1 MAEQQKLEADGK
13 KVEKTLVIDLQDQ
26 YNAVIED
33 ASAIS
38 NSIYKDQYRQAAKCT
53 SEILFHGKQLK
64 DSSKNICTKYK
75 EQDFNNI
82 IAFCGERGTGKTS
95 TMLSYARL
103 LENISNESNKEYDKP
118 KSIYNYQLIDVVD
131 PSLFE
136 KNENLFEVV
145 LAKMFAKTME
155 KLKNRH
161 KNRHLEKEGK
171 RKLLECYSSVY
182 RDLGAIHQKDENRYK
197 GDALETLSDL
207 AGGSNLRNNFKELVD
222 CYLKYHTSDSRGCN
236 KDEVLVIPI
245 DDFDLNTESAS
256 EMGEQIRKYLM
267 IPNVV
272 ILMAVNMEQLTNVKE
287 QSVRN
292 KFKTLIDAGR
302 LYEDPKEFAVNYL
315 VKLIPYSR
323 RIILYSDNVFVK
335 NTSIEFKNWKH
346 RKPKPNENIEEFIL
360 ETIYDLTGLIFLPK
374 EIGVHFLIPKTLRQ
388 LRGFIYFLNS
398 LQPNGTDRQD
408 KTILKDN
415 FKLFKQYIYQQYI
428 PDLLSKDERDLVES
442 VIHADAFHQNKI
454 LIDGVYDLLEKRY
467 RNRKG
472 VNATNIETLFSNI
485 DAKDCRD
492 LLLRDIYDP
501 NNFSENISLRD
512 VRYVLT
518 KLGNVT
524 NDFDVTKLVDCLKVL
539 LYLELYNTA
548 AIEQNAMHLGK
559 LCGESIV
566 PYLDKKI
573 IISQSM
579 NLSQYSIFEL
589 DLDGTNCRFTTRDN
603 ETGEYLD
610 KVNKLYQDL
619 KPFVKYEYK
628 VVEKYISGKL
638 TENGSSGSATSFKEY
653 LIEDHHERRKIKHSL
668 SEIET
673 LKNQDSG
680 PYLLN
685 PRIGFHL
692 DIWQEYLKIDDLD
705 NHVWKLSLDVI
716 DCLFA
721 NIHQL
726 NDRYEL
732 SIPSGVNDELK
743 DIKQAI
749 YPLIEKFTT
758 NLLKNI
764 QSQIGKISYR
774 GVLPFNVEEITMVL
788 KDISSISYV
797 HNIDVKHKQQYSI
810 EDMLMREKV
819 VRDSEKRKAK
829 VERLKYNRQIEELQE
844 QFNKDREDNKNQI
857 KNILLGSVFNQY
869 SFQIKNLFEKSNE
882 NTVLLKLLEKS
893 LIDEDIKV
901 ILINV
906 IDDFIRSH
914 KGMSNRSRV
923 KTFKNK
929 GFIKYYNDSLTSYL
943 NTNRDTLF
951 EDDNIKKRF
960 QDLSSTNIDVEE
972 NEVLNF
978 LSNTESNQ

>member
-1 MAEQQKLEADGK
+1 MADKRR
-13 KVEKTLVIDLQDQ
+13 LVIDLQDQ

-33 ASAIS
+33 ASAMS
-38 NSIYKDQYRQAAKCT
+38 NSIYKDQYCQAAKCT
-53 SEILFHGKQLK
+53 SEILSYEDQSK
-64 DSSKNICTKYK
+64 DLSTNICTKYK

-103 LENISNESNKEYDKP
+103 LENIPNEDKIELFDSNKETDKS
-118 KSIYNYQLIDVVD
+118 KSIYDYSYQLIDVVD

-145 LAKMFAKTME
+145 LAKMFSKTMG
-155 KLKNRH
+155 KLKMRH
-161 KNRHLEKEGK
+161 ENRHLEKEGK

-222 CYLKYHTSDSRGCN
+222 CYLMYHTSDSRGCN

-335 NTSIEFKNWKH
+335 NTSIEFENWKH

-360 ETIYDLTGLIFLPK
+360 KTIYDLTGLIFLPK

-398 LQPNGTDRQD
+398 LQPNRTGRQ
-408 KTILKDN
+408 KQIILKEN

-428 PDLLSKDERDLVES
+428 PDILSKDERDLVES

-524 NDFDVTKLVDCLKVL
+524 NDLDVTKLVDCLRVI

-548 AIEQNAMHLGK
+548 AIEQNAIHLEK

-573 IISQSM
+573 VISQSM
-579 NLSQYSIFEL
+579 NLRQYSPFEF

-610 KVNKLYQDL
+610 KVNNLYQDL

-628 VVEKYISGKL
+628 IVEKYISGKP
-638 TENGSSGSATSFKEY
+638 TENGSNGSVTSFKEY
-653 LIEDHHERRKIKHSL
+653 LIEDHHERRKMKHSL

-673 LKNQDSG
+673 LKSQDSG

-685 PRIGFHL
+685 SRIGFHL
-692 DIWQEYLKIDDLD
+692 DIWQKYLKIDDLGC
-705 NHVWKLSLDVI
+705 NLWMLSLDVT

-726 NDRYEL
+726 NDRYEP
-732 SIPSGVNDELK
+732 SIPSGVDDEAE
-743 DIKQAI
+743 DIKQTI

-758 NLLKNI
+758 NLLENI
-764 QSQIGKISYR
+764 QSQIGKISY
-774 GVLPFNVEEITMVL
+774 GGILLFNVEEITKVL

-797 HNIDVKHKQQYSI
+797 HNIDVKHKQLYSI
-810 EDMLMREKV
+810 EEMLMREKV
-819 VRDSEKRKAK
+819 VRESEKRKAM
-829 VERLKYNRQIEELQE
+829 VERLNLTREIEKLKDVVYRKSIVKISKLNEYKNFINEL
-844 QFNKDREDNKNQI
+844 FFKNPHRDN
-857 KNILLGSVFNQY
+857 LHVF
-869 SFQIKNLFEKSNE
+869 
-882 NTVLLKLLEKS
+882 LEKYDKD
-893 LIDEDIKV
+893 L
-901 ILINV
+901 
-906 IDDFIRSH
+906 SH
-914 KGMSNRSRV
+914 NFPELK
-923 KTFKNK
+923 K
-929 GFIKYYNDSLTSYL
+929 DLTKL
-943 NTNRDTLF
+943 HDT
-951 EDDNIKKRF
+951 KRF
-960 QDLSSTNIDVEE
+960 ASFLAKKQYEI
-972 NEVLNF
+972 VLNKINKYLDNSDDVVLDF
-978 LSNTESNQ
+978 GV